1 MAADDG
7 NQPRENSGLPDA
19 EQLLEELAR
28 QMQGALAYD
37 ARLIGIHSGG
47 AWLAQRLSTMLDGDH
62 PFGTMDVSFYRD
74 DYDRVGLKPKVRRTE
89 LPFDIE
95 GARLVLIDDVLY
107 TGRSVR
113 AALNELFDYGRPA
126 SVELAVL
133 IDRGGRE
140 LPIEPTY
147 CGARIAVVGERS
159 VVLNRNDDG
168 RLALSLESTG
178 ASGASGGADEPFGTG
193 QGPSR

>member
-1 MAADDG
+1 MAAD
-7 NQPRENSGLPDA
+7 NGLPDA
-19 EQLLEELAR
+19 EHLLAELVR
-28 QMQGALAYD
+28 QMQGAIAWD

-47 AWLAQRLSTMLDGDH
+47 AWLAERLSTMLDGDH

-89 LPFDIE
+89 MPFDVD
-95 GARLVLIDDVLY
+95 GARLVLVDDVLY

-126 SVELAVL
+126 AVELAVL

-147 CGARIAVVGERS
+147 CAARIAVTAEATVALDR
-159 VVLNRNDDG
+159 DDAG
-168 RLALSLESTG
+168 RLSLSLESPHE
-178 ASGASGGADEPFGTG
+178 AAAEPRDA
-193 QGPSR
+193 PSRGPAR

>member
-1 MAADDG
+1 MHHTDRMAG
-7 NQPRENSGLPDA
+7 VPGA
-19 EQLLEELAR
+19 EDLLAELAQ
-28 QMQGALAYD
+28 QMRGAIAFD
-37 ARLIGIHSGG
+37 ARLVGIHSGG
-47 AWLAQRLSTMLDGDH
+47 AWLAERLSAMLPGDH

-74 DYDRVGLKPKVRRTE
+74 DYDKVGLKPKVRRTE
-89 LPFDIE
+89 LPFDVD

-126 SVELAVL
+126 AVELAVL

-147 CGARIAVVGERS
+147 CGARIAVVSDRS
-159 VVLNRNDDG
+159 VVLKRATDG
-168 RLALSLESTG
+168 TLSLALET
-178 ASGASGGADEPFGTG
+178 AG
-193 QGPSR
+193 QS

>member
-1 MAADDG
+1 MTFDMHVNA
-7 NQPRENSGLPDA
+7 GLPDA
-19 EQLLEELAR
+19 EMLLTGLAR
-28 QMQGALAYD
+28 QMQGAIAWD

-47 AWLAQRLSTMLDGDH
+47 AWLAERLSAMLDGDH

-89 LPFDIE
+89 LPFDVD
-95 GARLVLIDDVLY
+95 GSRLVLIDDVLF

-126 SVELAVL
+126 AVELAVL
-133 IDRGGRE
+133 VDRGGRE
-140 LPIEPTY
+140 LPIEATY
-147 CGARIAVVGERS
+147 CGARVAVIADRS
-159 VVLNRNDDG
+159 VVLNRDGQG
-168 RLALSLESTG
+168 RLSLALESFIEVKAG
-178 ASGASGGADEPFGTG
+178 DETPS

>member
-1 MAADDG
+1 MYSAD
-7 NQPRENSGLPDA
+7 SGPPSLRGATEIPDA
-19 EQLLEELAR
+19 EQLLAELAR
-28 QMQGALAYD
+28 QMQGAIAFD
-37 ARLIGIHSGG
+37 ARLVGIHSGG
-47 AWLAQRLSTMLDGDH
+47 AWLAERLSAMLPGDH

-74 DYDRVGLKPKVRRTE
+74 DYDRVGLKPKVKRTQ
-89 LPFDIE
+89 LPFDVE

-126 SVELAVL
+126 AVELAVL

-147 CGARIAVVGERS
+147 CGARIAVAGLRN
-159 VVLNRNDDG
+159 VVLNRGVDG
-168 RLALSLESTG
+168 TLSL
-178 ASGASGGADEPFGTG
+178 DLEPVGEG
-193 QGPSR
+193 

>member
-1 MAADDG
+1 MPTLD
-7 NQPRENSGLPDA
+7 NLPEA
-19 EQLLEELAR
+19 EQLLAELAR
-28 QMQGALAYD
+28 QMQGAIAFD
-37 ARLIGIHSGG
+37 ARLVGIHSGG
-47 AWLAQRLSTMLDGDH
+47 AWLAERLSAMLPGEH

-89 LPFDIE
+89 LPFDVD
-95 GARLVLIDDVLY
+95 GARLVLVDDVLY

-126 SVELAVL
+126 AVELAVL

-147 CGARIAVVGERS
+147 CGTRIAVVSDRN
-159 VVLNRNDDG
+159 VVLNRGADG
-168 RLALSLESTG
+168 RLSLG
-178 ASGASGGADEPFGTG
+178 LEPVG
-193 QGPSR
+193 QT

>member
-1 MAADDG
+1 MTAPSSTAG
-7 NQPRENSGLPDA
+7 GLPDV
-19 EQLLEELAR
+19 ETLLVELAR
-28 QMQGALAYD
+28 QMQGAIAYD
-37 ARLIGIHSGG
+37 ARLIGIWSGG
-47 AWLAQRLSTMLDGDH
+47 AWLAERLSTMLDGDH

-74 DYDRVGLKPKVRRTE
+74 DYDRVGLKPKIRRTE
-89 LPFDIE
+89 LPFDVE
-95 GARLVLIDDVLY
+95 GARLVFVDDVLY

-147 CGARIAVVGERS
+147 CGARIS
-159 VVLNRNDDG
+159 VVADHTVALNRDDQG
-168 RLALSLESTG
+168 RLSLELVVT
-178 ASGASGGADEPFGTG
+178 
-193 QGPSR
+193 R

>member
-1 MAADDG
+1 MAGVPA
-7 NQPRENSGLPDA
+7 A
-19 EQLLEELAR
+19 EQLLAELAQ
-28 QMQGALAYD
+28 QMQGAIAFD
-37 ARLIGIHSGG
+37 ARLVGIHSGG
-47 AWLAQRLSTMLDGDH
+47 AWLAERLSAMLAGDH

-74 DYDRVGLKPKVRRTE
+74 DYDKVGLKPKVRRTE
-89 LPFDIE
+89 LPFDVD
-95 GARLVLIDDVLY
+95 GARLVLVDDVLF

-147 CGARIAVVGERS
+147 CGARIAVAIDRN
-159 VVLNRNDDG
+159 VVLNRAEDG
-168 RLALSLESTG
+168 TLTMALE
-178 ASGASGGADEPFGTG
+178 AAG
-193 QGPSR
+193 QA

>member
-1 MAADDG
+1 MPATDHLL
-7 NQPRENSGLPDA
+7 NIPEA
-19 EQLLEELAR
+19 EDLLSELAR
-28 QMQGALAYD
+28 QMQGAIAFD
-37 ARLIGIHSGG
+37 ARLVGIHSGG
-47 AWLAQRLSTMLDGDH
+47 AWLAERLSAMLPGDH

-89 LPFDIE
+89 LPFDVD

-113 AALNELFDYGRPA
+113 AALNVLFDYGRPA
-126 SVELAVL
+126 AVELAVL

-147 CGARIAVVGERS
+147 CGARIAVASDRS
-159 VVLNRNDDG
+159 VVLNRGADG
-168 RLALSLESTG
+168 KLSLG
-178 ASGASGGADEPFGTG
+178 LEPAG
-193 QGPSR
+193 QS

>member
-1 MAADDG
+1 MRGPD
-7 NQPRENSGLPDA
+7 NLPEA
-19 EQLLEELAR
+19 EDLLAGLAR
-28 QMQGALAYD
+28 QMQGAIAFD
-37 ARLIGIHSGG
+37 ARLVGIHSGG
-47 AWLAQRLSTMLDGDH
+47 AWLAERLSAMLEGDH

-74 DYDRVGLKPKVRRTE
+74 DYSTAGLKPKVRRTE
-89 LPFDIE
+89 LPFDVE
-95 GARLVLIDDVLY
+95 GARLVLVDDVLY

-147 CGARIAVVGERS
+147 CGERVAVANDQN
-159 VVLNRNDDG
+159 VVLHRAADG
-168 RLALSLESTG
+168 RLSLG
-178 ASGASGGADEPFGTG
+178 LEPAR
-193 QGPSR
+193 QP

>member
-1 MAADDG
+1 MYSADQRPTQSDAG
-7 NQPRENSGLPDA
+7 RREIPDA
-19 EQLLEELAR
+19 EQLLAELAR
-28 QMQGALAYD
+28 QMQGAIAFD
-37 ARLIGIHSGG
+37 ARLVGIHSGG
-47 AWLAQRLSTMLDGDH
+47 AWLAERLSAMLPGDH

-74 DYDRVGLKPKVRRTE
+74 DYDQGGAQAPRSSARNCRLTSN
-89 LPFDIE
+89 

-126 SVELAVL
+126 AVELAVL

-147 CGARIAVVGERS
+147 CGARIAVAGLRN
-159 VVLNRNDDG
+159 VVLNRGVDG
-168 RLALSLESTG
+168 TLSL
-178 ASGASGGADEPFGTG
+178 DLEPVGEG
-193 QGPSR
+193 

>member
-1 MAADDG
+1 MRGTDNLPKAEDLLAA
-7 NQPRENSGLPDA
+7 
-19 EQLLEELAR
+19 LAV
-28 QMQGALAYD
+28 QMQGAIAFD
-37 ARLIGIHSGG
+37 ARLVGIHSGG
-47 AWLAQRLSTMLDGDH
+47 AWLAERLSAMLEGDH

-74 DYDRVGLKPKVRRTE
+74 DYNTVGLKPKVRRTQ
-89 LPFDIE
+89 LPFDVE

-133 IDRGGRE
+133 VDRGGRE

-147 CGARIAVVGERS
+147 CGERVTVADDRN
-159 VVLNRNDDG
+159 VVLHRAGDG
-168 RLALSLESTG
+168 RLSLG
-178 ASGASGGADEPFGTG
+178 LEPAG
-193 QGPSR
+193 QP